1 MRASASFNRRRV
13 YSTSNFFSSSYKKD
27 RTGAIFRTIDR
38 SNTCSRVC
46 SPLYSK
52 DCMLFPMDEEVNEK
66 EQVMYDLLTRSF
78 PRFFSPWSEGERD
91 DDKQKLRRV
100 ALAYL
105 DQGDGYCNEGKEVV
119 GLWMMHL
126 DVAAGAKE
134 MSAAFEFDCSVFG
147 NARFLS
153 IYATLAGMFVS
164 SPELY
169 DAAYVSSYFKYFAD
183 NYAVSCGR
191 TLIASRYDDV
201 RQQMN
206 CSPETETELLDII
219 DQVMVMD
226 TDGEVDMRRE
236 LAFLVVELLS
246 VTCDQLRSVDEGLR
260 PHIHG
265 PIEFAHTAITLLT
278 NNLETILADL
288 RNSSG
293 DERLLAK
300 LAHVF
305 RTAFGILYEISLPED
320 DNLLFERILSTE
332 YENDGDDEED
342 DAEKNIVI
350 EQKGG
355 DDGAKNKDEIEY
367 YHMAVEQ
374 IFENVQQDL
383 KAAVIDEIDKI
394 NKSRDVDKA
403 ELRLV
408 ALAVMDIVDF
418 TRAARNDNDAIGLT
432 NSHVKGFY
440 DSVFDG
446 RNSIEMSE
454 SVDVKSIIQ
463 DLYIPV
469 LAYYQDDNLV
479 DVRSRS
485 AFEKLS
491 LYILFLVVSSVRSGT
506 PHFEEQI
513 DVITD
518 YRDLLSIKDE
528 QHQGIEDAPVQAPK
542 QVPQMST
549 EFLRATSGTP
559 VGIPEKEQKMLSPS
573 QKLSFDDLDSTRG
586 DPNESSP
593 VNNNTVSL
601 SSVLGTQEDNRQNR
615 RNLQNKIAM
624 LLISENG
631 DVVGTDAR
639 DEDEDDEGQKKEYLK
654 LLPEKINMHLFSL
667 VSLNNM
673 VSKINDF
680 NENDYEYRKKHF
692 EAFQNRFV
700 VLAIEE
706 FYRTLSM
713 CAAYMRKL
721 NKIDETLSRAGS
733 VGMFGKP
740 LNEHERIELLNKKCR
755 QLRKIYDTLRDR
767 WYLEEQEEDVLQI
780 GLREANLAALD
791 CAYSSATSDNI
802 NVQPQDQ
809 TKNPKKW
816 FSDLGRKLND
826 RKLKRMK
833 PPVSV
838 PRQDSF
844 TDKANQL
851 FADSENKLKVGKKKA
866 EEWINK
872 PSSPVSIPYRPN
884 FFQKGV
890 SALEYIPNK
899 VGKAVE
905 DVRDGLQNDKKIPVS
920 IPRQDSVTD
929 SAKKFLM
936 DSGKDV
942 KNWSHGLQNGKK
954 TPVSIP
960 RQDSVTDSA
969 KKFLIDSGKD
979 VKNWS
984 HGLQNGKKTPVSI
997 PRQDYVTDSVQKF
1010 LIDSGK
1016 DVKNWSHGLQ
1026 NGKKT
1031 PITIPT
1037 RYSEGERV
1045 SMYFK
1050 NLSRGLVSASNR
1062 IKPTATDVTTP
1073 PIKIPSL
1080 DADSQGVQKH
1090 DRFNKSSNEPAVN
1103 IPWEGVD
1110 NLPGAVATT
1119 QANSEKR
1126 DTSGSFLSSV
1136 GNRVKTIFANKN
1148 EPDAPASVSIPID
1161 YLEELLQNARQNYGF
1176 MSTMAEETRRNF
1188 WEKFNQKLGMLRRL
1202 QRLIVARNI
1211 PIETV
1216 VQNALNKDRDNL
1228 TQNDVKFLELFNV
1241 KFPSLISVRENHV
1254 PPPSMTS
1261 KAAIFVPNM
1270 EDTFASDPPTQRQ
1283 QPQPVGHQVHVDNKH
1298 SAVNIPINS
1307 APVHVPES
1315 EERHASFETPLTTQL
1330 DRAPAA
1336 ASSSS
1341 PPPLPQH
1348 QHLSVNNSTS
1358 AQPGI
1363 RIPRYNSP
1371 VDVPSNSDDVYDS
1384 KEKHDKQMKLQQ
1396 EARTRAATEKEENER
1411 RRIESLPP
1419 PIEVPEYVAPV
1430 SVPQDVFEEAR
1441 DHAKHETQMKLQREE
1456 QERARSRA
1464 REEAA
1469 AATEK
1474 ENNERRRI
1482 ESLPPPIEV
1491 PEYVAPVSVP
1501 QDVFEEAR
1509 YRAEHYAKQLQRQQE
1524 EIEATRKAHERA
1536 AADEPFLHSVEE
1548 INQINIKEVLKVFEA
1563 KVTNEKDRISRKNIL
1578 KRIDDVRLAY
1588 IFSKLNDMIKDTIL
1602 STTFESDEELQTFF
1616 DRLKEGGYGNDIIR
1630 KRVLRNVLQR
1640 NLFKYPPV
1648 KRRTK
1653 IVESKAH
1660 VVAMLDNDEIARLF
1674 VSTYQHTKGQTA
1686 GTDLTEVLS
1695 NIIKGDKYRYD
1706 QIIKLINNKKNNLDR
1721 IVRLGSYNEVVGQ
1734 LNNLLKKSTSRDDV
1748 MKNIV
1753 INLSRLRENALS
1765 YLYFAMN
1772 NDEFTE
1778 LVMNLFVQP
1787 WNNKDEKDNFR
1798 RLVSE
1803 VLIKYFSIFT
1813 VKWLMNK
1820 KWSGKTD
1827 FSEKVYNTLIEN
1839 LEKSKNSK
1847 EGQNVFIGGTLND
1860 TVPIRVGYEGEK
1872 DDDYDVNYPVRIGS
1886 VSETDKKVV
1895 YDEKE
1900 EEKEEE
1906 EERGEKPANSSDALL
1921 ILNGSSLQTEDDN
1934 RQKFNLPDRPQE
1946 DEQQAA
1952 ERKKIMKRIQ
1962 GALAILRN
1970 GRKDFV
1976 KQARR
1981 MEAFNTLPSS
1991 SSASASAS
1999 VSNGHQTQFQMRE
2012 NLTKVSRNF
2021 ARLLANQVGEEYYR
2035 KYCQTG
2041 SGIVDKFIRND
2052 ENDKHLRRVLREY
2065 DERKRI
2071 ENEKRNRIQAGNRPV
2086 KLGGKTEML
2095 FGFFKIDFVM
2105 LYLFKLLR
2113 LGIQVVCIYV
2123 AQKVFQE
2130 VYVRRV
2136 HAEQRDPPPLRNM
2149 LIMFLSFDA
2158 IIQVVLLML
2167 MLAASFIYKRPG
2179 NAFVIDDDFIG
2190 MLLTEYIATWVV
2202 ALAVGWGIAQVM
2214 KQKKY
2219 FEYKRHGITTSIAYR
2234 DMLVAVVVVLAVI
2247 PFNVVFDGIFT

>member
-1 MRASASFNRRRV
+1 
-13 YSTSNFFSSSYKKD
+13 
-27 RTGAIFRTIDR
+27 
-38 SNTCSRVC
+38 
-46 SPLYSK
+46 
-52 DCMLFPMDEEVNEK
+52 
-66 EQVMYDLLTRSF
+66 
-78 PRFFSPWSEGERD
+78 
-91 DDKQKLRRV
+91 
-100 ALAYL
+100 
-105 DQGDGYCNEGKEVV
+105 
-119 GLWMMHL
+119 
-126 DVAAGAKE
+126 
-134 MSAAFEFDCSVFG
+134 
-147 NARFLS
+147 
-153 IYATLAGMFVS
+153 
-164 SPELY
+164 
-169 DAAYVSSYFKYFAD
+169 
-183 NYAVSCGR
+183 
-191 TLIASRYDDV
+191 
-201 RQQMN
+201 
-206 CSPETETELLDII
+206 
-219 DQVMVMD
+219 
-226 TDGEVDMRRE
+226 
-236 LAFLVVELLS
+236 
-246 VTCDQLRSVDEGLR
+246 
-260 PHIHG
+260 
-265 PIEFAHTAITLLT
+265 
-278 NNLETILADL
+278 
-288 RNSSG
+288 
-293 DERLLAK
+293 
-300 LAHVF
+300 
-305 RTAFGILYEISLPED
+305 
-320 DNLLFERILSTE
+320 
-332 YENDGDDEED
+332 
-342 DAEKNIVI
+342 
-350 EQKGG
+350 
-355 DDGAKNKDEIEY
+355 
-367 YHMAVEQ
+367 
-374 IFENVQQDL
+374 
-383 KAAVIDEIDKI
+383 
-394 NKSRDVDKA
+394 
-403 ELRLV
+403 
-408 ALAVMDIVDF
+408 
-418 TRAARNDNDAIGLT
+418 
-432 NSHVKGFY
+432 
-440 DSVFDG
+440 
-446 RNSIEMSE
+446 
-454 SVDVKSIIQ
+454 
-463 DLYIPV
+463 
-469 LAYYQDDNLV
+469 
-479 DVRSRS
+479 
-485 AFEKLS
+485 
-491 LYILFLVVSSVRSGT
+491 
-506 PHFEEQI
+506 
-513 DVITD
+513 
-518 YRDLLSIKDE
+518 
-528 QHQGIEDAPVQAPK
+528 
-542 QVPQMST
+542 
-549 EFLRATSGTP
+549 
-559 VGIPEKEQKMLSPS
+559 
-573 QKLSFDDLDSTRG
+573 
-586 DPNESSP
+586 
-593 VNNNTVSL
+593 
-601 SSVLGTQEDNRQNR
+601 
-615 RNLQNKIAM
+615 
-624 LLISENG
+624 
-631 DVVGTDAR
+631 
-639 DEDEDDEGQKKEYLK
+639 
-654 LLPEKINMHLFSL
+654 
-667 VSLNNM
+667 
-673 VSKINDF
+673 
-680 NENDYEYRKKHF
+680 
-692 EAFQNRFV
+692 
-700 VLAIEE
+700 
-706 FYRTLSM
+706 
-713 CAAYMRKL
+713 
-721 NKIDETLSRAGS
+721 
-733 VGMFGKP
+733 
-740 LNEHERIELLNKKCR
+740 
-755 QLRKIYDTLRDR
+755 
-767 WYLEEQEEDVLQI
+767 
-780 GLREANLAALD
+780 
-791 CAYSSATSDNI
+791 
-802 NVQPQDQ
+802 
-809 TKNPKKW
+809 
-816 FSDLGRKLND
+816 
-826 RKLKRMK
+826 
-833 PPVSV
+833 
-838 PRQDSF
+838 
-844 TDKANQL
+844 
-851 FADSENKLKVGKKKA
+851 
-866 EEWINK
+866 
-872 PSSPVSIPYRPN
+872 
-884 FFQKGV
+884 
-890 SALEYIPNK
+890 
-899 VGKAVE
+899 
-905 DVRDGLQNDKKIPVS
+905 
-920 IPRQDSVTD
+920 
-929 SAKKFLM
+929 
-936 DSGKDV
+936 
-942 KNWSHGLQNGKK
+942 
-954 TPVSIP
+954 
-960 RQDSVTDSA
+960 
-969 KKFLIDSGKD
+969 
-979 VKNWS
+979 
-984 HGLQNGKKTPVSI
+984 
-997 PRQDYVTDSVQKF
+997 
-1010 LIDSGK
+1010 
-1016 DVKNWSHGLQ
+1016 
-1026 NGKKT
+1026 
-1031 PITIPT
+1031 
-1037 RYSEGERV
+1037 
-1045 SMYFK
+1045 
-1050 NLSRGLVSASNR
+1050 
-1062 IKPTATDVTTP
+1062 
-1073 PIKIPSL
+1073 
-1080 DADSQGVQKH
+1080 
-1090 DRFNKSSNEPAVN
+1090 
-1103 IPWEGVD
+1103 
-1110 NLPGAVATT
+1110 
-1119 QANSEKR
+1119 
-1126 DTSGSFLSSV
+1126 
-1136 GNRVKTIFANKN
+1136 
-1148 EPDAPASVSIPID
+1148 
-1161 YLEELLQNARQNYGF
+1161 
-1176 MSTMAEETRRNF
+1176 
-1188 WEKFNQKLGMLRRL
+1188 
-1202 QRLIVARNI
+1202 
-1211 PIETV
+1211 
-1216 VQNALNKDRDNL
+1216 
-1228 TQNDVKFLELFNV
+1228 
-1241 KFPSLISVRENHV
+1241 
-1254 PPPSMTS
+1254 
-1261 KAAIFVPNM
+1261 
-1270 EDTFASDPPTQRQ
+1270 
-1283 QPQPVGHQVHVDNKH
+1283 
-1298 SAVNIPINS
+1298 
-1307 APVHVPES
+1307 
-1315 EERHASFETPLTTQL
+1315 
-1330 DRAPAA
+1330 
-1336 ASSSS
+1336 
-1341 PPPLPQH
+1341 
-1348 QHLSVNNSTS
+1348 
-1358 AQPGI
+1358 
-1363 RIPRYNSP
+1363 
-1371 VDVPSNSDDVYDS
+1371 
-1384 KEKHDKQMKLQQ
+1384 
-1396 EARTRAATEKEENER
+1396 
-1411 RRIESLPP
+1411 
-1419 PIEVPEYVAPV
+1419 
-1430 SVPQDVFEEAR
+1430 
-1441 DHAKHETQMKLQREE
+1441 MKLQREA
-1456 QERARSRA
+1456 QERARA

-1469 AATEK
+1469 ATEK
-1474 ENNERRRI
+1474 EENERRRI

-1602 STTFESDEELQTFF
+1602 STTFESEEELQTFF

-1734 LNNLLKKSTSRDDV
+1734 LNNLLKKSTSRDDDV

-1813 VKWLMNK
+1813 VKWLMNQ

-1847 EGQNVFIGGTLND
+1847 EGQEGKKVGGGQNVFIGGTLND